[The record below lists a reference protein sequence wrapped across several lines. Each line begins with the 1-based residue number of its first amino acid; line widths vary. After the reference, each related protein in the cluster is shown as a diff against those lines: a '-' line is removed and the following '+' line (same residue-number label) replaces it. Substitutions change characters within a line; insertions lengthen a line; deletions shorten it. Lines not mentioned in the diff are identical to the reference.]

1 MTGRTARQGA
11 RLPRTPPAVEK
22 PTWTAASSPGELRPA
37 GPVSTPEQGRGR
49 RAARVRSPARRAP
62 PALVAA
68 PCRVVRPLNPSAW
81 EQKVVSPVLPVIPG
95 SPGPSPRLG
104 RLRYLRRRLPVP
116 AARAGSREQ
125 AERWQLEEWGRSC
138 PIRMRSSWARWSSTS
153 RRLRGRPGRRGPWG
167 VRASPSCRWWEPAG
181 VARRREPS
189 SAGRVQQQPRLRSPT
204 DEANPS
210 YTKSRYGSI
219 RRRIQKER
227 YPSIRASDTEKNR
240 KRLLHSTKEKHTLAS
255 RAEDLREEAGNDR
268 IARPRGGRSRPAHRD
283 VPSARAK
290 HGEPIRRPR

>member
-1 MTGRTARQGA
+1 M
-11 RLPRTPPAVEK
+11 PPAVEK

-49 RAARVRSPARRAP
+49 RAAGVRSPARRAP

-95 SPGPSPRLG
+95 SLGPSPRLG

-116 AARAGSREQ
+116 APRAGSREQ
-125 AERWQLEEWGRSC
+125 AERWQLEEWDRSC
-138 PIRMRSSWARWSSTS
+138 PIRMGSSWARWSSTS

-210 YTKSRYGSI
+210 YTSHGTVRSDD
-219 RRRIQKER
+219 
-227 YPSIRASDTEKNR
+227 ASR
-240 KRLLHSTKEKHTLAS
+240 KRDTHRLSKRYRKKRKNTLAFIQGKTYAGLTCGGSTRRGWQRPDRETS
-255 RAEDLREEAGNDR
+255 RRPLEVGSSRRTFRSCEARRADSPAAVSDSKISSR
-268 IARPRGGRSRPAHRD
+268 SGRSA
-283 VPSARAK
+283 
-290 HGEPIRRPR
+290 